1 MRIGYNSIELTS
13 SIWKDPRP
21 VRVVLASIEAIG
33 QDGTD
38 PNGGAWI
45 ATSGGGQYKV
55 RESYEQVLAKV
66 RRA

>member
-13 SIWKDPRP
+13 SVWKDPRP
-21 VRVVLASIEAIG
+21 VRVVIASIEAIG

-45 ATSGGGQYKV
+45 ATTGGGLFKV
-55 RESYEQVLAKV
+55 RESYEEVLKKV
-66 RRA
+66 RKA